1 MAEFIY
7 TIDVI
12 LVWDETSFS
21 RDAVSADV
29 HWRAY
34 LAVVKTATSVDR
46 ASLISDFVVSHPL
59 KSIVCFTTVAALI
72 FGLARNYDLWR
83 NLNVRPCGVSCN
95 LYSVRDSRSGSVSPA

>member
-46 ASLISDFVVSHPL
+46 ASLISDFIEVHPFEGVISL
-59 KSIVCFTTVAALI
+59 TSVTAIVFHFAGNEHLGRYVNIGPGGITS
-72 FGLARNYDLWR
+72 DLNAIR
-83 NLNVRPCGVSCN
+83 ER
-95 LYSVRDSRSGSVSPA
+95 